1 MDFESSFQSS
11 TSLYGGGA
19 VSSTPK
25 LKTSAQWRVW
35 IAHIRSYAQGYA
47 VWEYLDPAVEA
58 PPELE
63 KPEYPHPSEARE
75 GAESIRD
82 LRQTDMAVWEYV
94 RDQYKERKSEYERV
108 QRYLPQMTRII
119 RDTLAPEHFHY
130 LADEETPRKQLVK
143 LKEIFAP
150 SDIRRLL
157 DVRDEWLRLRIASP
171 KGTNLDTWLT
181 KWIALYEEC
190 KSAGV
195 KQMESDYECVYD
207 FLLAV
212 KPHSPAFFAIWYE
225 KTIGERKAVKFH
237 ELVTNFRSYVAA
249 EKQGRDTNPK
259 ISFATLHGQQE
270 QKQHQAAQ
278 PAKSSPTRDSFE
290 CPCERKP
297 RFHNIRTCWY
307 MREDIRPDGWI
318 PNPEI
323 EERVKTKMKD
333 SKVRVEI
340 ERRLQQAKEQ
350 EEKKSFLSVQM
361 EAPEYSFFTSQL
373 GGPVSAWPTK
383 EDSMANTKNNI
394 ATTTQ
399 DKTSYALQKS
409 WVLDSGA
416 SCHVCNDRSRFTSF
430 KPITDSIR
438 TGDSQTDVS
447 GIGEVRIRGKRPC
460 TGETVVIKLS
470 NVLYSPNFLT
480 NLVSLKLLRD
490 HNVKWDA
497 DQDIL
502 FHHSEGIAKI
512 EFHHGMWV
520 IEHNEMETAL
530 ATHRRQRE
538 AHQPRQSKKPNR
550 SSEKPLVSKA
560 TADVWHRRMGHM
572 HTERLEILEKMV
584 EGMEIVGPISKQSA
598 EHNPELCQVC
608 QVTKAHRQISRRAT
622 GQTYGPYGRVH
633 FDLIHIN
640 EGYNGDRWI
649 THFYIDG
656 MRFHAAY
663 THESKNGVQFAV
675 KDFLPYARHVLGI
688 PLKVVKFDNERSVSH
703 DVERIIRENG
713 FVIEHSVRAA
723 PEQNGHAE
731 RSGGVV
737 IQRARSLLEDA
748 GLPKNLWP
756 EAIRAAVYILNRSPT
771 HVAGRW
777 IIPWQEVTKNAG
789 HEQAVSVANLKV
801 YGSLAYCR
809 IIKIPQSEKM
819 LPRAEIGYLVGYVAS
834 NIWRIWFPQRNKVEV
849 VRDAKFDETRKYK
862 PDRLPEEIVS
872 QMPVQ
877 IPEIIGD
884 VEDAEPTRGSIP
896 LVMQS
901 RARQN
906 AEKGPERLAPSTQE
920 RLPTPADSAKET
932 RGTEEEEGDTILERF
947 PADPPIPTTPS
958 QTPSVVE
965 PDNVFEEPD
974 DVRQITSELAAEQE
988 RNSAPRDIHG
998 DVDETNIVVGSR
1010 KRKAHED
1017 PDFVSMLAAQD
1028 SPGILSAFTA
1038 AHSIK
1043 QPRGQIHRDDLPPEP
1058 GNWKEMTR
1066 HQYSEAFMAAAATEV
1081 AGLEKKNTCEVVK
1094 RPMDPNKQVLPLTW
1108 VFTYKFDSDGYL
1120 VKFKARIC
1128 VRGDLQV
1135 MTSDEKRAATLA
1147 AKTARAIFAMV
1158 AAFGLDTYQSDAIS
1172 AFLNSSLD
1180 DEVYTQMPEGYRASG
1195 KCWRL
1200 LRALYGL
1207 TKSPRLWQQEA
1218 TRVFKKLG
1226 LTQVPED
1233 PCLFTADRII
1243 VFFYV
1248 DDIIIVN
1255 HPTVRKEALKLREA
1269 IGHEWEIR
1277 GLGEAQWFLGIRI
1290 IRDRKQ
1296 GKLWLCQDSYLRSMG
1311 MKFGAIHRRRCDTP
1325 LPVEDL
1331 RPYDGKASPSEIH
1344 QYQQKIGAALYA
1356 TIITRPDAARAIG
1369 KLAEYQTN
1377 PGPRHLDAI
1386 DRVISYLYQTRF
1398 LAIEYTANRRSEAV
1412 TSEGYLCTLFGG
1424 AVDWKAAKQRTV
1436 TTSTT
1441 EAELLAL
1448 TEAGKTVQWWMRLF
1462 KEIGFDP
1469 EHPITIRCDNQQT
1482 VDLLR
1487 KEDPQ
1492 LRTKLRHVD
1501 IHRHWLRQEVQEG
1514 RISVEWV
1521 PTAEMAADG
1530 LTKLLP
1536 RKKHQ
1541 KFVEMLGLVD
1551 LRTHLSNH
1559 ED

>member
-1 MDFESSFQSS
+1 M
-11 TSLYGGGA
+11 
-19 VSSTPK
+19 SSTPK

-58 PPELE
+58 PPELT

-130 LADEETPRKQLVK
+130 LADEDTPRKQLVK

-157 DVRDEWLRLRIASP
+157 DVRDEWFRLRIASP

-237 ELVTNFRSYVAA
+237 ELVTNFRSYAAA

-307 MREDIRPDGWI
+307 MREDIRPEGWI

-323 EERVKTKMKD
+323 EERVRTKMKD
-333 SKVRVEI
+333 PKVRVEI
-340 ERRLQQAKEQ
+340 ERRLQRAREQ

-373 GGPVSAWPTK
+373 GGPVSTWPRK
-383 EDSMANTKNNI
+383 EDSMTNTKNNI

-399 DKTSYALQKS
+399 DKASYALQKS

-438 TGDSQTDVS
+438 TGDSQTVVS
-447 GIGEVRIRGKRPC
+447 GIGEVRIRGKRPR

-490 HNVKWDA
+490 HNVKWDS

-502 FHHSEGIAKI
+502 VYHREGIAKI

-538 AHQPRQSKKPNR
+538 AHQPRPIKKPNR
-550 SSEKPLVSKA
+550 NSERPLVSKA

-688 PLKVVKFDNERSVSH
+688 PLKAVKFDNERSVSH
-703 DVERIIRENG
+703 DMERIIRENG
-713 FVIEHSVRAA
+713 FVIEHSVRAT

-771 HVAGRW
+771 HVAGQW
-777 IIPWQEVTKNAG
+777 IIPWREVMKNAG
-789 HEQAVSVANLKV
+789 HEQAVSIANLKV

-849 VRDAKFDETRKYK
+849 VRDAKFDETRRYM
-862 PDRLPEEIVS
+862 PDRLPEEMVS

-884 VEDAEPTRGSIP
+884 VEDAEPTIYPMR
-896 LVMQS
+896 LATQS

-906 AEKGPERLAPSTQE
+906 AEKGPGRLAPMAQA
-920 RLPTPADSAKET
+920 RLPTPAGSSVET
-932 RGTEEEEGDTILERF
+932 VRTEEEEDAIPGRLL
-947 PADPPIPTTPS
+947 ADIPIPTTPS

-965 PDNVFEEPD
+965 PENNMEEPE
-974 DVRQITSELAAEQE
+974 DVRQLIGELAAEQE
-988 RNSAPRDIHG
+988 RTSAPRDIHG

-1010 KRKAHED
+1010 KRKARED

-1043 QPRGQIHRDDLPPEP
+1043 QPRDQIHRDDLPPEP
-1058 GNWKEMTR
+1058 ENWKEMTR
-1066 HQYSEAFMAAAATEV
+1066 HRYSEAFM
-1081 AGLEKKNTCEVVK
+1081 
-1094 RPMDPNKQVLPLTW
+1094 
-1108 VFTYKFDSDGYL
+1108 
-1120 VKFKARIC
+1120 
-1128 VRGDLQV
+1128 
-1135 MTSDEKRAATLA
+1135 
-1147 AKTARAIFAMV
+1147 
-1158 AAFGLDTYQSDAIS
+1158 
-1172 AFLNSSLD
+1172 
-1180 DEVYTQMPEGYRASG
+1180 
-1195 KCWRL
+1195 
-1200 LRALYGL
+1200 
-1207 TKSPRLWQQEA
+1207 
-1218 TRVFKKLG
+1218 
-1226 LTQVPED
+1226 
-1233 PCLFTADRII
+1233 
-1243 VFFYV
+1243 
-1248 DDIIIVN
+1248 
-1255 HPTVRKEALKLREA
+1255 
-1269 IGHEWEIR
+1269 
-1277 GLGEAQWFLGIRI
+1277 
-1290 IRDRKQ
+1290 
-1296 GKLWLCQDSYLRSMG
+1296 
-1311 MKFGAIHRRRCDTP
+1311 
-1325 LPVEDL
+1325 
-1331 RPYDGKASPSEIH
+1331 
-1344 QYQQKIGAALYA
+1344 
-1356 TIITRPDAARAIG
+1356 
-1369 KLAEYQTN
+1369 
-1377 PGPRHLDAI
+1377 
-1386 DRVISYLYQTRF
+1386 
-1398 LAIEYTANRRSEAV
+1398 
-1412 TSEGYLCTLFGG
+1412 
-1424 AVDWKAAKQRTV
+1424 AAKQRTV

-1487 KEDPQ
+1487 KEDPKH
-1492 LRTKLRHVD
+1492 RTKLRHVD

-1536 RKKHQ
+1536 RQKHQ
-1541 KFVEMLGLVD
+1541 KFVEMLGLAD
-1551 LRTHLSNH
+1551 LRTRLSGH